1 MYKRADAALDL
12 GKCQLAIDLSKKI
25 LAHSPNDYEA
35 YSTIAKAYIDLKK
48 YDKAETFIKKS
59 LALCPNSET
68 PLAIYCN
75 ILMLK
80 KDYNGAIKLS
90 DEVLMKNHKNEL
102 ALYCRTFSLYKL
114 KEYKRAEE
122 LTTYLLSI
130 RPNAELYHCTLA
142 NIYSETD
149 RFDLAEKEYL
159 EALKLNPNDGYTLN
173 NYAVA
178 ILDNN
183 IKDGE
188 KKALDLLQN
197 SLRINPNDEVV
208 ISNYQTCQ
216 DRINNSLKTMLE
228 IKTEVEEEFKKGKT
242 YLFLFIY
249 LLLFISSPKVILIFL
264 FLYGPYIILYVWSII
279 YLKYKT
285 KNDRKFIKDR

>member
-25 LAHSPNDYEA
+25 LAHNPNDYEA

-48 YDKAETFIKKS
+48 YDKAEIFIKKS

-68 PLAIYCN
+68 PLSIYCN

-80 KDYNGAIKLS
+80 EDYNGAIKIS
-90 DEVLMKNHKNEL
+90 DEVLMKNPKNEF

-122 LTTYLLSI
+122 LTTYLLSVS
-130 RPNAELYHCTLA
+130 PNAELYHHTLA
-142 NIYSETD
+142 EIYSKTD

-159 EALKLNPNDGYTLN
+159 EALKLNPNDECTLN

-188 KKALDLLQN
+188 KKALELLQN

-216 DRINNSLKTMLE
+216 DRINKFLIAMHENKNNYGEFLKILNSYLFGVIYLSFLSNE
-228 IKTEVEEEFKKGKT
+228 IKWLFIFLLFYSPCFLI
-242 YLFLFIY
+242 YLFSVIY
-249 LLLFISSPKVILIFL
+249 INC
-264 FLYGPYIILYVWSII
+264 
-279 YLKYKT
+279 KT
-285 KNDRKFIKDR
+285 KKDKLHSP

>member
-35 YSTIAKAYIDLKK
+35 YSTIARAYIDLKK

-178 ILDNN
+178 RLGNN
-183 IKDGE
+183 IKHGE
-188 KKALDLLQN
+188 RKALELLQN
-197 SLRINPNDEVV
+197 SLRMNPNDEVV
-208 ISNYQTCQ
+208 ISNYQTCL
-216 DRINNSLKTMLE
+216 DRINKFLIAMHENKNSYGEFLKRLNS
-228 IKTEVEEEFKKGKT
+228 
-242 YLFLFIY
+242 YLFWFICISLLTNETKWLFIF
-249 LLLFISSPKVILIFL
+249 LLFYSPYFLIYVFSVI
-264 FLYGPYIILYVWSII
+264 YINC
-279 YLKYKT
+279 KT
-285 KNDRKFIKDR
+285 KKDRKIKQL